1 MGEKLHVIKDLSRIT
16 KISQMVKVS
25 ESENGKLSMSE
36 DNIFEKDKEYY
47 GMSACYSSTSISG
60 VVAPN
65 CYIDP
70 ITYEIM
76 TEPVTS
82 KTSGR
87 TYDKS
92 MIIEHI
98 QSYGTDPFNQQP
110 MSKGDLFININMKR
124 AIDRWL
130 LNNPI

>member
-1 MGEKLHVIKDLSRIT
+1 MGDKDKNENENGS
-16 KISQMVKVS
+16 KVS
-25 ESENGKLSMSE
+25 ISE
-36 DNIFEKDKEYY
+36 NIFEKDKQYY
-47 GMSACYSSTSISG
+47 GMSVDQYSSTSISSG
-60 VVAPN
+60 CAI

-70 ITYEIM
+70 ITYEVM

-82 KTSGR
+82 RTSGR

-92 MIIEHI
+92 MILEHI
-98 QSYGTDPFNQQP
+98 ESYGTDPFNQQP